1 MKTQTDGRASQVD
14 LDRLLAP
21 RSIAII
27 GASADEGRHNG
38 RPIANLL
45 RTGYAGRIYPVT
57 AREGDIR
64 ELASYRRIGDVPER
78 VDLAYVLVR
87 AGLVEDIVAECAE
100 AGVGAVVVCSSGF
113 AEEGADGQAAQERIR
128 ALAARTGMR
137 VIGPNCI
144 GLISVPENV
153 LSCTT
158 LNVTTR
164 QLPGDVAIVS
174 QSGGMA
180 ANLFNRAQ
188 GDDVGVRAMVS
199 LGNEADV
206 GIADMV
212 AAFADDPSVR
222 TILLYV
228 EQLRDIDAFRDAV
241 ARARATDTA
250 VLMLKVGRSAAGVR
264 SAQSHT
270 GAMAGSYD
278 VFRDLMRPIGVR
290 VVESV
295 DDLVDAARLRQQLPE
310 LGGRR
315 VLVVSPSGGECG
327 YVADLAAQAGLE
339 LPELSPALAEALSR
353 TMRFGAPGNP
363 LDLTGQIIG
372 DQELLGNVFTAIA
385 DAGEHDA
392 VVVALPTWGEFD
404 SRRLTPAIVEATQGS
419 RIPMIV
425 TAWESHGLTEWRD
438 AYLRDSGVVA
448 FSDAARGVRAL
459 ALAAELERVAAPPPG
474 RDAIAPRPAGRVL
487 GDESVRDEAGA
498 KALLAEYGVPVSVER
513 PALTRGDALTA
524 AAALGYPVVVKG
536 LCGGIQHKSDLGLV
550 RTGVADDTGLAA
562 ALDAIDDAVAR
573 HGLDLDAYLVARQY
587 SGMEMIAG
595 AVRDPVLGPV
605 IMVGAGGVLA
615 EVLDDR
621 VFLPCPVGAVAVRDA
636 IAGLRIGRVLGGHR
650 GQSYDVAALADVVAA
665 ASRLMAEH
673 PDLGEMDLNPIL
685 VGADGEGAVV
695 VDALLA
701 RARDN

>member
-1 MKTQTDGRASQVD
+1 
-14 LDRLLAP
+14 
-21 RSIAII
+21 
-27 GASADEGRHNG
+27 
-38 RPIANLL
+38 
-45 RTGYAGRIYPVT
+45 
-57 AREGDIR
+57 
-64 ELASYRRIGDVPER
+64 
-78 VDLAYVLVR
+78 
-87 AGLVEDIVAECAE
+87 
-100 AGVGAVVVCSSGF
+100 
-113 AEEGADGQAAQERIR
+113 
-128 ALAARTGMR
+128 MR

-164 QLPGDVAIVS
+164 QLAGDVAIVS

-188 GDDVGVRAMVS
+188 GDGVGVRAMVS

-206 GIADMV
+206 GMADMV
-212 AAFADDPSVR
+212 AAFADDPAVR

-228 EQLRDIDAFRDAV
+228 EQLRDIEGFRDAV
-241 ARARATDTA
+241 ARARANDTA
-250 VLMLKVGRSAAGVR
+250 VIMLKVGRSAAGVR

-278 VFRDLMRPIGVR
+278 VFRDLMRPIGVQ
-290 VVESV
+290 VVERI
-295 DDLVDAARLRQQLPE
+295 DDLVDAARIRQRLPR

-327 YVADLAAQAGLE
+327 YVADLAEDAGLE
-339 LPELSPALAEALSR
+339 LPELSPALAASLAQ
-353 TMRFGAPGNP
+353 TMRFGSPGNP

-372 DQELLGNVFTAIA
+372 DQELLGNVFAAIA

-404 SRRLTPAIVEATQGS
+404 SKRLTPTIVEATRGS

-438 AYLRDSGVVA
+438 EHLRESGVVV
-448 FSDAARGVRAL
+448 FSDADRAVRAL
-459 ALAAELERVAAPPPG
+459 ACAAALESPEATSDADASRLSTPARTLTEAA
-474 RDAIAPRPAGRVL
+474 L
-487 GDESVRDEAGA
+487 RDEAGA
-498 KALLAEYGVPVSVER
+498 KALLTEYGIPVSAER
-513 PALTRGDALTA
+513 TAVTRADAVA
-524 AAALGYPVVVKG
+524 AAAEVGYPVVLKG
-536 LCGGIQHKSDLGLV
+536 LSPGIHHKSDFGLV
-550 RTGVADDTGLAA
+550 HVGIRDEAGLAD
-562 ALDAIDDAVAR
+562 ALDAIDEAVVR
-573 HGLDLDAYLVARQY
+573 HGLAMDAYLIARQY
-587 SGMEMIAG
+587 AGMEVIAG
-595 AVRDPVLGPV
+595 AVRDPALGPV

-621 VFLPCPVGAVAVRDA
+621 VFLPCPVPASVVREA
-636 IAGLRIGRVLGGHR
+636 IAGLRVGRVLAGHR
-650 GQSYDVAALADVVAA
+650 GRAYDVGALADAVSA

-685 VGADGEGAVV
+685 VGDEGDGVVV

-701 RARDN
+701 RDTAN